1 MPSKDNTQSLEF
13 PVSLFVKPMV
23 FVLGMVSLVALLSL
37 M

>member
-13 PVSLFVKPMV
+13 PVNLFVKPMV

-37 M
+37 I